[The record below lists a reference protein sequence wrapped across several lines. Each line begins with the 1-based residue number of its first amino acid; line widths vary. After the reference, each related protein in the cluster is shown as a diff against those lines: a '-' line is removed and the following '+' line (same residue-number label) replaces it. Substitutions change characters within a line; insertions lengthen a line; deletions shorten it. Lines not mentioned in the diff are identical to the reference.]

1 MKPSRRHFL
10 TATAALGALGAMPL
24 ARAAAPATVP
34 GKGGR
39 VLIVGGGWGGLAAAR
54 HLRQEAPQLEVE
66 LLERLP
72 AFWSCPRSNH
82 WLVGQADGAALSFD
96 YRQVASRLGYTF
108 LQAEVSGV
116 DRDRRQVL
124 TNQGPLEYD
133 WLILSPGIRHD
144 YGAWFGDDAAGREA
158 AALAR
163 SRHAPAYTAGPEFA
177 ALKTR
182 LAAFKGGDLLMTVP
196 PYPYRCPPAPFER
209 AVLLARHFQRNQIPA
224 RITLLDANPPNPGY
238 AKVFNEYFKDH
249 IHYVPH
255 ALVRRVDLGARRIVT
270 AAGEFGWDEAILMPP
285 QQAGDIA
292 WQAGLVGPDDDG
304 KSGDKTNGWAQVR
317 GTSLQSRA
325 DERIFVIGDA
335 VGAVSPLFGHYP
347 KSGHVANRMGRI
359 VAKEIA
365 ARAAGKTA
373 EPALPDN
380 LCYVTVNPEPLDVLL
395 MDTQYKFRSDGVIV
409 QTLRQY
415 RDPDLAADEL
425 AWHGALM
432 GEMQGLGG

>member
-10 TATAALGALGAMPL
+10 TATAALGAFGAMPL
-24 ARAAAPATVP
+24 ARAAAPATVT

-144 YGAWFGDDAAGREA
+144 YGAWFGDDGAGREA
-158 AALAR
+158 AVLAR

-238 AKVFNEYFKDH
+238 AKVFNEYFKDQ

-292 WQAGLVGPDDDG
+292 WQAGLVGPDDGD
-304 KSGDKTNGWAQVR
+304 KSGGKNTGWAQVR

-335 VGAVSPLFGHYP
+335 IGAVSPLFGHYP
-347 KSGHVANRMGRI
+347 KSGHMANRQGRI
-359 VAKEIA
+359 VARQIA
-365 ARAAGKTA
+365 ARAAGA
-373 EPALPDN
+373 EPPRELPESVCYVFNDFDPMKMIRIDGRYRERGDGLIEQTIKQVPDN
-380 LCYVTVNPEPLDVLL
+380 NPRDEDVAWATT
-395 MDTQYKFRSDGVIV
+395 MFEEF
-409 QTLRQY
+409 
-415 RDPDLAADEL
+415 LAFKR
-425 AWHGALM
+425 
-432 GEMQGLGG
+432 

>member
-1 MKPSRRHFL
+1 MDLNRRTFL
-10 TATAALGALGAMPL
+10 SAAAALSLAPL
-24 ARAAAPATVP
+24 ARAGEALMPPPA
-34 GKGGR
+34 GR
-39 VLIVGGGWGGLAAAR
+39 RVVIVGGGWGGLSAAR
-54 HLRQEAPQLEVE
+54 HLRQLAPELEVE

-82 WLVGQADGAALSFD
+82 WLVGQAEEQSLAFD
-96 YRQVASRLGYTF
+96 YRQAASRLGYTF

-124 TNQGPLEYD
+124 TGQGPLEYD
-133 WLILSPGIRHD
+133 WLILAPGIRHD
-144 YGAWFGDDAAGREA
+144 YSAWFGDDGAGREA

-163 SRHAPAYTAGPEFA
+163 SRYAPAYTAGPEFS
-177 ALKTR
+177 ALKAR

-209 AVLLARHFQRNQIPA
+209 AVLLARHFQVNKIPG

-238 AKVFNEYFKDH
+238 AKVFTEYFKDH

-255 ALVRRVDLGARRIVT
+255 ALVRRVDLGGRRIVT

-285 QQAGDIA
+285 QQAGDLA

-304 KSGDKTNGWAQVR
+304 KNTGWAQVA
-317 GTSLQSRA
+317 GPGLQSRA

-359 VAKEIA
+359 VAREIA
-365 ARAAGKTA
+365 ARAAGKKA

-380 LCYVTVNPEPLDVLL
+380 LCYVTVNPEPVDVLL

-432 GEMQGLGG
+432 GEMQGG

>member
-1 MKPSRRHFL
+1 MTPSRRHFL

-24 ARAAAPATVP
+24 VRAAPLLPPASVS
-34 GKGGR
+34 GKAGR

-82 WLVGQADGAALSFD
+82 WLVGEADGAALRFD

-108 LQAEVSGV
+108 LQAEVTGV

-124 TNQGPLEYD
+124 TGQGPLEYD
-133 WLILSPGIRHD
+133 WLVLAPGIRHD
-144 YGAWFGDDAAGREA
+144 YSAWFGDDREA
-158 AALAR
+158 IAQAR
-163 SRHAPAYTAGPEFA
+163 SRYAPAYTAGPEFA
-177 ALKTR
+177 EVQRR
-182 LAAFKGGDLLMTVP
+182 LADFKGGDLLITVP

-209 AVLLARHFQRNQIPA
+209 AVLLARWFQARQIPG
-224 RITLLDANPPNPGY
+224 RILLVDANPPNPGY
-238 AKVFNEYFKDH
+238 AKVFNEFFRGR
-249 IHYVPH
+249 IHYVANSP
-255 ALVRRVDLGARRIVT
+255 VRRIDLEARRIVS
-270 AAGEFGWDEAILMPP
+270 AAGEFSFDSAMLLPP
-285 QQAGDIA
+285 QQAGELA
-292 WQAGLVGPDDDG
+292 ALAGLTGPDDDG
-304 KSGDKTNGWAQVR
+304 KATGWAQVT
-317 GTSLQSRA
+317 GPSLQSRA

-359 VAKEIA
+359 VAREIA
-365 ARAAGKTA
+365 ARAAGKTT

-432 GEMQGLGG
+432 AEMQGLGA